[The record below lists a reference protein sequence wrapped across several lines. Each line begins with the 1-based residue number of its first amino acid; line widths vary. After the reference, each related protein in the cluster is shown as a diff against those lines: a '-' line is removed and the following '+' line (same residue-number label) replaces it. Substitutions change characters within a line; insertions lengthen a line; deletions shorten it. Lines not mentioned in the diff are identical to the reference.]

1 MSSLGSSSSMWAHCE
16 LFTGALS
23 TCLRERDREF
33 FSERERVA
41 PRILPAPP
49 TQLFPATHCAV
60 HLHSHHS
67 RPTAPLLC
75 SVTSHLCL
83 RKHHFTPDLN
93 CALPKVTVLTTCI
106 ISIIFV
112 VSRDFQWLVF
122 NLCCPGML
130 HMVYCQA
137 WGVTWVICVVRE
149 ASVWLPTVPGTWAS
163 LSMVSGK
170 YLSHFSPESEKNWR
184 WKWLELTV
192 SSYTRVTLL
201 DFWKTLHKKY
211 W

>member
-1 MSSLGSSSSMWAHCE
+1 MQICIRFNNLINHPCIELTGELFVHVSSLR
-16 LFTGALS
+16 ALHWCS
-23 TCLRERDREF
+23 LHMLKRERQRVF
-33 FSERERVA
+33 QRERERVA

-112 VSRDFQWLVF
+112 VSPDFQ
-122 NLCCPGML
+122 
-130 HMVYCQA
+130 
-137 WGVTWVICVVRE
+137 
-149 ASVWLPTVPGTWAS
+149 
-163 LSMVSGK
+163 
-170 YLSHFSPESEKNWR
+170 
-184 WKWLELTV
+184 
-192 SSYTRVTLL
+192 
-201 DFWKTLHKKY
+201 
-211 W
+211 